1 MEEPN
6 DEGLASHIVSE
17 SCAGVRKDDG
27 EALTGARVG
36 RVLSREILFTFRVPT
51 LSKRAEGHIAFIVL
65 ARRTRTLRGLRPRAR
80 ADASRPGTGR
90 SRACLGAHQGRI
102 AKSKDVR
109 R

>member
-1 MEEPN
+1 M
-6 DEGLASHIVSE
+6 
-17 SCAGVRKDDG
+17 
-27 EALTGARVG
+27 G

-51 LSKRAEGHIAFIVL
+51 LWKRAEGHIAYIAI

-102 AKSKDVR
+102 EQSKDER

>member
-1 MEEPN
+1 M
-6 DEGLASHIVSE
+6 
-17 SCAGVRKDDG
+17 
-27 EALTGARVG
+27 G

-51 LSKRAEGHIAFIVL
+51 PSKRAEGHIGSIAI
-65 ARRTRTLRGLRPRAR
+65 ARWFRTLRGLRPRAR

-102 AKSKDVR
+102 EKSEDIR